1 MSTPRPGTSGKGG
14 SSKGKAAASPSS
26 ALDLLLVEVEE
37 EDAKGK
43 KKDWERQ
50 AKALQVVALD
60 DCVGGG
66 CFGTESSIMWWW

>member
-1 MSTPRPGTSGKGG
+1 M
-14 SSKGKAAASPSS
+14 
-26 ALDLLLVEVEE
+26 DLLLVEVEE